1 MQERWMANRAMLQKL
16 MQLHPGRPQQDLA
29 NWDMRSIG

>member
-16 MQLHPGRPQQDLA
+16 MQLHPEWTQQELA
-29 NWDMRSIG
+29 NWGMRIIG